1 LQREITLSFY
11 RSQARLAQA
20 QLASPDESELRIS
33 CSPVMNPRNRSK
45 GGKAVV
51 PGPGGPAFILRALGH
66 KNYRLF
72 FSGQSIS
79 LVGTWMT
86 RIATSWL
93 VYRLTGS
100 ALLLG
105 VVGFAGQIPSFI
117 LAPFAGVLV
126 DRWNRHRLL
135 VATQA
140 LALLQS
146 LGMAVLALS
155 GRIKIWHIILLSIFQ
170 GLINAFDMP
179 ARQAF
184 VVEMVEKREDL
195 ANAIALN
202 SSMVN
207 AARLLGPSLGGVIIA
222 AVGEGWCFLLD
233 AISYLAVIGSLM
245 AMTITPRMVTATRD
259 ANIFQ
264 QLQEGWR
271 YASRFAPIRDV
282 LLLLSLVSL
291 VGMPYTVLMP
301 VFANDIL
308 RGGPSTLGL
317 LMAASGVGALIGALF
332 LAARK
337 TVLGLGKFI
346 PLMAGAFG
354 AGLIV
359 FSFSRRLWLSLLLMV
374 VTGLGFMVQM
384 AASNTVLQTIV
395 EEDKRGRVMSFYT
408 MAFMGTA
415 PFGSLLAGS
424 AAQRIGAPHTLLIGG
439 VGCILGA
446 LWFATSLP
454 ALRRDVRPIY
464 VKIGILPE
472 MAAGIQH
479 TSELSVPPEG

>member
-1 LQREITLSFY
+1 MASSAKE
-11 RSQARLAQA
+11 RSA
-20 QLASPDESELRIS
+20 
-33 CSPVMNPRNRSK
+33 
-45 GGKAVV
+45 GGF
-51 PGPGGPAFILRALGH
+51 AFMLRALSH
-66 KNYRLF
+66 PNFRLF
-72 FSGQSIS
+72 FAGQSVS
-79 LVGTWMT
+79 LIGTWMT

-105 VVGFAGQIPSFI
+105 VVGFAGQIPSFL

-126 DRWNRHRLL
+126 DRWSRHRLL
-135 VATQA
+135 VWTQV

-146 LGMAVLALS
+146 LAMAILTLTGVIRMWQVIALS
-155 GRIKIWHIILLSIFQ
+155 VFQ

-184 VVEMVEKREDL
+184 VVEMVERREDL

-222 AVGEGWCFLLD
+222 AVGEGWCFMID
-233 AISYLAVIGSLM
+233 AISYLAVIASLIVM
-245 AMTITPRMVTATRD
+245 RITPRLLKRGAG
-259 ANIFQ
+259 ANLFQ
-264 QLQEGWR
+264 QMREGWN
-271 YASRFAPIRDV
+271 YVVRFAPIRSV
-282 LLLLSLVSL
+282 LLLLAVVSL

-301 VFANDIL
+301 VFAEQVL
-308 RGGPSTLGL
+308 HGGPNTLGL
-317 LMAASGVGALIGALF
+317 LMAASGVGALFGAIL
-332 LAARK
+332 LAVRK
-337 TVLGLGKFI
+337 SVLGLGKFI
-346 PLMAGAFG
+346 PLMAGTFG
-354 AGLIV
+354 AGLIA
-359 FSFSRRLWLSLLLMV
+359 FSFTRVLWLALLLMI

-395 EEDKRGRVMSFYT
+395 DEDKRGRVMSFYT

-424 AAQRIGAPHTLLIGG
+424 IAEKIGAPHTLLFGG
-439 VGCILGA
+439 IGCILGA
-446 LWFATSLP
+446 LWFAQSLP

-464 VKIGILPE
+464 VRIGILPE
-472 MAAGIQH
+472 VATGIQQS
-479 TSELSVPPEG
+479 TELSVPPST